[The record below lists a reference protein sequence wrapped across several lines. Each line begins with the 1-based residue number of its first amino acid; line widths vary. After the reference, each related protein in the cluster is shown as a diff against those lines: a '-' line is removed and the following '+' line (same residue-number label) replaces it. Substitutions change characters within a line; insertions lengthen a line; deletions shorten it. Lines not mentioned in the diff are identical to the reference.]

1 MSLSLSHEFWPRLS
15 RKPDRWVGNNIY
27 RYLGQIKS
35 SLCQIYSCLV
45 ECLTSHYLPGSPSY
59 LLSKRPENF
68 PNSPLLVILT
78 QGGNH
83 SRCFYSQVPLPPSL
97 AVKQS
102 NQWAPFGL
110 ISWICP
116 PLLPTFL
123 FHFPVSLFRIPV
135 FSLVEVAFT
144 LSPWMWLQSMVGKT
158 MTKKEIFKNIIY
170 VDTGWSDHR

>member
-68 PNSPLLVILT
+68 PNSPLLAILT
-78 QGGNH
+78 QGENH
-83 SRCFYSQVPLPPSL
+83 SRCFYSPSPLCLQVWPSSRAINEPPLAWSL
-97 AVKQS
+97 EFV
-102 NQWAPFGL
+102 
-110 ISWICP
+110 
-116 PLLPTFL
+116 LLPTFL

-135 FSLVEVAFT
+135 FFLVEVAFT
-144 LSPWMWLQSMVGKT
+144 LSPWMWLQSMAGKT